1 MININKFKLNRKLN
15 VNQQNFILTN
25 YIEDFIKYKNLD
37 FLLIKISNIFSIP
50 KNNFYQDIRIFLCNN
65 FKNSE
70 GVFFKKFSFL
80 NSIFSFIKSIA
91 FLFWILIFSKKK
103 KKIKLSLISL
113 LIILIMKLKHS
124 GF

>member
-103 KKIKLSLISL
+103 KKN
-113 LIILIMKLKHS
+113 
-124 GF
+124 